1 MEPVIAVLVGVLMAA
16 TVYLMLSRN
25 FVRFIFGLALLSH
38 AANLVIFASGGMTR
52 ARPPLIAPG
61 ASEPLPGIANAVPQA
76 LMLTAIVISFSLLTF
91 ALVLAFR
98 AYQEL
103 ATVDTDRM
111 RAAEPSPA
119 DSPADPGAD
128 AGPGPRAV
136 D

>member
-1 MEPVIAVLVGVLMAA
+1 MEPVIAVLVGILMSA
-16 TVYLMLSRN
+16 TVYLMLSRS

-38 AANLVIFASGGMTR
+38 AANLVLFASGGMTR

-61 ASEPLPGIANAVPQA
+61 ETLPDPGISNAVPQA

-98 AYQEL
+98 TYQEL
-103 ATVDTDRM
+103 ETVDTDHM
-111 RAAEPSPA
+111 RAAEPAPA
-119 DSPADPGAD
+119 GAD
-128 AGPGPRAV
+128 AGQGADAERGAA

>member
-16 TVYLMLSRN
+16 TVYLMLSRS

-52 ARPPLIAPG
+52 ARPPLVAAG
-61 ASEPLPGIANAVPQA
+61 ESLPPPDIANAVPQA

-98 AYQEL
+98 TYQEL
-103 ATVDTDRM
+103 ETLDTDRM
-111 RAAEPSPA
+111 RAAEPSPEDEA
-119 DSPADPGAD
+119 
-128 AGPGPRAV
+128 AGGERRAQ

>member
-1 MEPVIAVLVGVLMAA
+1 MEPIIAVLVGVLMAA

-38 AANLVIFASGGMTR
+38 AANLVLFASGGMTR
-52 ARPPLIAPG
+52 ARPPLIAAG
-61 ASEPLPGIANAVPQA
+61 ESQPLPGVANAVPQA

-103 ATVDTDRM
+103 DTVDTDRM

-119 DSPADPGAD
+119 GPGAD
-128 AGPGPRAV
+128 AGQGAV